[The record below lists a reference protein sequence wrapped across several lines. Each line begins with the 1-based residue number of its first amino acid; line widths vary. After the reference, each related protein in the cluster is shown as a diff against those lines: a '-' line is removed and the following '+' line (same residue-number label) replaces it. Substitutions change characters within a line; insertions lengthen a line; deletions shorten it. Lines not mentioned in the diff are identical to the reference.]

1 MDLPDIT
8 NGLFEIL
15 GAVAIFGHV
24 RRVLKDK
31 AVAGVSIMSTVFF
44 ASWGFWNLYYYP
56 HLGQWASFAGGLA
69 IVLGNICWIAGM
81 VYYKKHPGGKR
92 DGLQSTDTA

>member
-8 NGLFEIL
+8 NGLFECL

-24 RRVLKDK
+24 ARVLKDK
-31 AVAGVSIMSTVFF
+31 AVAGVSLWSTVFF

-81 VYYKKHPGGKR
+81 VYYKKHPGGKGS
-92 DGLQSTDTA
+92 GLQSANTE